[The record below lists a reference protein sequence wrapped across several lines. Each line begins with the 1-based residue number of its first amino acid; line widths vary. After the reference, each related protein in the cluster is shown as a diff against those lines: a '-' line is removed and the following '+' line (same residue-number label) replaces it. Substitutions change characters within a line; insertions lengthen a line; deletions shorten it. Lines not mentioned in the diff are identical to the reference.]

1 MATVKPPNTL
11 LAQKPTIRRS
21 FRDERKGTECSY
33 VRKQVH
39 VSVKPNRGRDKRDLQ
54 PKFAATMGD
63 DESASVKLKS
73 KQEEVFEVEKEVA
86 FRSIT
91 VKNMI
96 EDTGMDTPVPLPMVD
111 SKILIKVIE
120 YCKYHHKAE
129 QESLPEEDKGT
140 WDKDFVKVDDETL
153 FNLILAANYLDI
165 KSLLDLTCKT
175 VADEI
180 KGKTAEEIRARFNIK
195 NDFTPEEE
203 EEVKRDN
210 AWCEER

>member
-1 MATVKPPNTL
+1 MWARVP
-11 LAQKPTIRRS
+11 
-21 FRDERKGTECSY
+21 
-33 VRKQVH
+33 VH
-39 VSVKPNRGRDKRDLQ
+39 ISRRDLAPPLPASLQ
-54 PKFAATMGD
+54 RCTLSAGRFTCAEKYLRSMAD
-63 DESASVKLKS
+63 DAESTSVKLKS

-86 FRSIT
+86 CRSIT
-91 VKNMI
+91 VKNMVD
-96 EDTGMDTPVPLPMVD
+96 DTGLDAPVPLPMVD

-129 QESLPEEDKGT
+129 QESLPEDEKT
-140 WDKDFVKVDDETL
+140 VWDKDFVKVDDETL

-165 KSLLDLTCKT
+165 KPLLDLTCKT

-180 KGKTAEEIRARFNIK
+180 KGKTPEEIRIRFNIK

-203 EEVKRDN
+203 EEVKREN